1 MKIATGYFA
10 KAQSYHDLGYA
21 LVSVARTRPWFLP
34 KELLLWH
41 LSRLAPTG
49 EIIGAKDNPQVYSDM
64 YYRDVLEKTSQG
76 EVVSI
81 LERYAELSGKDKVV
95 LMCYEAPC
103 KFCHRHLI
111 AHWLNSDVFRDVQEV
126 DLRHMKEEGS
136 LFEQKQQSNAHV

>member
-10 KAQSYHDLGYA
+10 KSQAYHNLGYA

-49 EIIGAKDNPQVYSDM
+49 EIIGAKGNPQVYSDM
-64 YYRDVLEKTSQG
+64 YYRDVLEKTSQE
-76 EVVSI
+76 EVVLI
-81 LERYAELSGKDKVV
+81 LERYAESSGKDKAV
-95 LMCYEAPC
+95 LMCYEAPG

-111 AHWLNSDVFRDVQEV
+111 ADWLNDGTTFNVKEV
-126 DLRHMKEEGS
+126 DLTNNGN
-136 LFEQKQQSNAHV
+136 LF